1 MDRLKTYHSVQ
12 IKRAM
17 LQMAFSLSFQMIKT
31 KIMTPFKA
39 PGNFLEIESNQ
50 RSVASFV

>member
-1 MDRLKTYHSVQ
+1 MRKYHSVQ

-17 LQMAFSLSFQMIKT
+17 LQMEFYLSFQMIKT
-31 KIMTPFKA
+31 IIMIPFKA